1 MWSTQYY
8 TVKALIDARTNYTTT
23 RKRRLLINILIFM
36 IVELGV
42 CMFSEWQNHRP
53 FFPPQQTVA
62 LSQSTK
68 HFDSCRKNVGSVSEL
83 PLSYVHFSL
92 KASDADV
99 MRIFTVY
106 RAVYKITSKESVLKN
121 REPYEKASCGLIH
134 WR

>member
-1 MWSTQYY
+1 MS
-8 TVKALIDARTNYTTT
+8 ACLRNGRIIA
-23 RKRRLLINILIFM
+23 
-36 IVELGV
+36 
-42 CMFSEWQNHRP
+42 P
-53 FFPPQQTVA
+53 FFPPQPTVA

-134 WR
+134 